1 MFELAHILRRYGPVR
16 PTPSRTTLEE
26 IVTGSPTTMPHSLDS
41 EPPGAV
47 SVRSALK
54 GDGKAWND
62 FVRASPGGSFYL
74 RYEWESVN
82 RELLGCQTE
91 FILAERDRRIVGV
104 LPLVFVSS
112 RLFGRFLCSM
122 PFVNMGGPAAADPA
136 VEALLVEEACRRADA
151 LRCDCL
157 EIRADRPLP
166 GLEAV
171 SRKVSMTLELESDPD
186 VVWEAFSR
194 KHRKNIR
201 RTQARGIEVRSGGE
215 ELLNDFYHQM
225 SLGWRG
231 LGTPLYAREYF
242 SGILERFGSD
252 VRIFVAYLDG
262 VPIATALN
270 GYFRDTVEGM
280 WAAGDPEYRQMA
292 ANYVL
297 YWEMIKDSC
306 ERGYRRFHLGRSSP
320 DSGAVEFKAKWNAV
334 AEPLHWNYH
343 LVQAEEIPA
352 VNPDNPKYKLA
363 IRAWRRL
370 PLSVTRIL
378 GSRLARFIP

>member
-1 MFELAHILRRYGPVR
+1 MNRSPATLPV
-16 PTPSRTTLEE
+16 S
-26 IVTGSPTTMPHSLDS
+26 VVS
-41 EPPGAV
+41 EPGGAV
-47 SVRSALK
+47 SIRSATY
-54 GDGKAWND
+54 GDGEAWND
-62 FVRASPGGSFYL
+62 FVRSSPQGSFYL

-82 RELLGCQTE
+82 RELLGRRTE
-91 FILAERDRRIVGV
+91 FILAQRGDQVVGV

-122 PFVNMGGPAAADPA
+122 PFVNMGGPAAADPSI
-136 VEALLVEEACRRADA
+136 ERLLVEEACRRADA

-171 SRKVSMTLELESDPD
+171 SRKVSMTVALDSNPD
-186 VVWEAFSR
+186 SVWDAFSS

-201 RTQARGIEVRSGGE
+201 RAYARGIEVRAGGE
-215 ELLNDFYHQM
+215 ELLSDFYRQM

-242 SGILERFGSD
+242 SGILKRFGSD

-262 VPIATALN
+262 VPIATAFN
-270 GYFRDTVEGM
+270 GHFGDTVEGM
-280 WAAGDPEYRQMA
+280 WAAGDPEYRQLA
-292 ANYVL
+292 PNYVL
-297 YWEMIKDSC
+297 YWEMIKDAC
-306 ERGYRRFHLGRSSP
+306 ERGYGRFHLGRSSP
-320 DSGAVEFKAKWNAV
+320 DSGSVQFKAKWNAE

-343 LVQAEEIPA
+343 LVEAEEIPA
-352 VNPDNPKYKLA
+352 LNPDNPKYELV

-370 PLSVTRIL
+370 PLPVTRFL
-378 GSRLARFIP
+378 GPRLARFIP